1 MIDPESFNG
10 LPDKLINELKASSHF
25 LRYTEDARTKSTIYN
40 FPLKELSTSDLREHL
55 KLILS
60 NLPCAAKV
68 NFAFGFVLRDITEDV
83 YRYHHAADNS
93 TVFEKPFV
101 LSNQADIDFV
111 LDMLPDE
118 DIFQMMVKDRP
129 STNWK
134 FEMVTNVTYFVY
146 YLTNVPVGCSRID
159 LPNTLLRSKNVCA
172 LTYNYHSRTPYRDNP
187 CLLRAIVL
195 QK

>member
-1 MIDPESFNG
+1 MYVNILFIQVIDPESFNG

-101 LSNQADIDFV
+101 LFSIVNFSFV
-111 LDMLPDE
+111 VRTDGLNLHTKS
-118 DIFQMMVKDRP
+118 FGTSQ
-129 STNWK
+129 
-134 FEMVTNVTYFVY
+134 FE
-146 YLTNVPVGCSRID
+146 SI
-159 LPNTLLRSKNVCA
+159 
-172 LTYNYHSRTPYRDNP
+172 
-187 CLLRAIVL
+187 
-195 QK
+195 